1 MLLAPL
7 GAKDQDVSERNP
19 LFKCNGG
26 LQYQYRRLSQYLHE
40 ATPMDVRIS
49 RPYKSADLPRV
60 GTLNS
65 EAQQALL
72 ESILEEGKEIQRR
85 KREQLGRHKA
95 FWRQ

>member
-1 MLLAPL
+1 
-7 GAKDQDVSERNP
+7 
-19 LFKCNGG
+19 
-26 LQYQYRRLSQYLHE
+26 
-40 ATPMDVRIS
+40 MDVRIS